1 MSKSN
6 KLAQKLAILSISLF
20 LASNNVISGSLI
32 YIQHAFGLTRAS
44 AEFIVTLSSF
54 ATVVFILMA
63 EIIAQ
68 KIGMKKT
75 VLLGLSLVSLSGVI
89 PVIFNSY
96 FSILLS
102 RIILGSG
109 LGLFNGHSAN
119 YINLLYKDNDER
131 TSLHALRNAA
141 EFIGQILLYTLAGIL
156 VQVNFIYT
164 FLVYSTAI
172 FILIFFKVNVEDVR
186 LEKEK
191 AKVYIDSNIFLFI
204 IFAMVMILNVTCML
218 TRFPFV
224 AELNRGRGVNI
235 SFYLNLVPVFGMIS
249 ALLFTPINLKIR
261 EYTLFLGILLY
272 SFANFLII
280 FCEHSFWGFIGC
292 ILLTVFA
299 QSLCMPYIFAEVPR
313 YVRGQSSRLATNLIF
328 IGCNVGGFIAPLFLA
343 GVDNILKTKSLSKG
357 FVGFVLIYLILFSIF
372 FYRNRMNKRNREN

>member
-6 KLAQKLAILSISLF
+6 RLAQKLAILSISLF

-32 YIQHAFGLTRAS
+32 NIQHAFNLTRANT
-44 AEFIVTLSSF
+44 EFIVTLSSI
-54 ATVVFILMA
+54 ATVIFILLA

-89 PVIFNSY
+89 PVIFNTY
-96 FSILLS
+96 PSILLS

-119 YINLLYKDNDER
+119 YINLLYDDNDGR

-141 EFIGQILLYTLAGIL
+141 EFIGQILLYTLAGVL
-156 VQVNFIYT
+156 VQINFIYT

-172 FILIFFKVNVEDVR
+172 LIFIIFKINVEDVE

-191 AKVYIDSNIFLFI
+191 SKVYLDSNIFLFI
-204 IFAMVMILNVTCML
+204 IFAMVMILNTTCML

-224 AELNRGRGVNI
+224 AELNRGMGINI
-235 SFYLNLVPVFGMIS
+235 SFYLNLVPVIGMIS

-261 EYTLFLGILLY
+261 DYTIFLGLSLYTL
-272 SFANFLII
+272 SNFLII

-328 IGCNVGGFIAPLFLA
+328 IGCNIGGFIAPFFLA
-343 GVDNILKTKSLSKG
+343 GVDNILNTKSLSKG
-357 FVGFVLIYLILFSIF
+357 FVGFVVIYLSLFAIF
-372 FYRNRMNKRNREN
+372 LYRNRMSKRNMTN